1 MTYIVMCCSRDQKVY
16 LVLRKFYEGGSME
29 IVVVGGGAGGMA
41 AASRIKAMKPEWN
54 VRVFEA
60 TSFVS
65 HAPCGIPYAIEFDF
79 PSDELMYYRP
89 EVFVRERGIDLH
101 LNSTVVEADR
111 ESITV
116 RENGELRDYEWD
128 KMVIATGASPKVP
141 DVDGIDLQN
150 IFTADLPP
158 DADRIRKAAK
168 DAENVVIIGSG
179 YVGIEM
185 AEAFSSLKKKV
196 TVIEMADLPLPNF
209 DREIG
214 EIVKKEMERRVDL
227 RLGERLEAFEGK
239 ERVERII
246 TDRGEYRADLVIVGT
261 GVKPNTELAEQ
272 VGAKIGKTGAVEVN
286 RRMETSVKDVY
297 AAGDVAET
305 EHIITGKKV
314 WIPLAPPGNKMGYV
328 AGVNMA
334 GGEIEFPGVLGTQI
348 TKFYDLQIGKTG
360 LTEREA
366 VKEGFS
372 VKTAFITANTKV
384 HYYPGA
390 VKTFIKAV
398 KDAETNRV
406 LGAQIAGY
414 EMVAMRTNVFAVA
427 IQAQFTT
434 RDLFF
439 SDLVYAPPF
448 TPIWDPVTV
457 SARVLKF

>member
-1 MTYIVMCCSRDQKVY
+1 MKIA
-16 LVLRKFYEGGSME
+16 
-29 IVVVGGGAGGMA
+29 VVGGGAGGMA
-41 AASRIKAMKPEWN
+41 SASRIKAMKPEWD
-54 VRVFEA
+54 VKVFEA

-79 PSDELMYYRP
+79 ASDELMYYKP
-89 EVFVRERGIDLH
+89 EVFIRERDIDLH
-101 LNSTVVEADR
+101 LNSEVVEVR
-111 ESITV
+111 ERSLIA
-116 RENGELRDYEWD
+116 RENGELKEYDWD
-128 KMVIATGASPKVP
+128 MLMIATGASPKVP
-141 DVDGIDLQN
+141 DVDGKELEN
-150 IFTADLPP
+150 ILTADLPP
-158 DADRIRKAAK
+158 DADRIRDAAK
-168 DAENVVIIGSG
+168 DAENVVVIGAG

-185 AEAFSSLKKKV
+185 AEAFSFLKKKV

-214 EIVKKEMERRVDL
+214 EIVRKEMEKRVDL

-239 ERVERII
+239 ERVERVI

-272 VGAKIGKTGAVEVN
+272 IGAKIGKTGAVEVN
-286 RRMETSVKDVY
+286 RRMETSVKGVY
-297 AAGDVAET
+297 AAGDVVET
-305 EHIITGKKV
+305 EHLITGKKV

-334 GGEIEFPGVLGTQI
+334 GGDVEFPGVLGTQI
-348 TKFYDLQIGKTG
+348 TKFHNLQIGKTG

-366 VKEGFS
+366 INDGFR

-390 VKTFIKAV
+390 TKTFIKAV
-398 KDAETNRV
+398 KDVETNRI

-434 RDLFF
+434 KDLFF

-448 TPIWDPVTV
+448 TPIWDPITV